1 MEGTTRGWHQD
12 RGTSRLHVVIG
23 KIRVLVVCHVIF
35 GANASCFADS
45 LQIIN
50 VGHMQGGA
58 ELEEPFDL
66 KVEWLQKFSPM
77 TAAVRTYGRGACM
90 SSVRSTDG
98 SMSVADCS
106 GVRWFAVR
114 RNAPT
119 EGDWGR
125 SNQSAAH
132 GGKRFTPMLATRPK
146 KTTSKSKTD

>member
-1 MEGTTRGWHQD
+1 
-12 RGTSRLHVVIG
+12 
-23 KIRVLVVCHVIF
+23 
-35 GANASCFADS
+35 
-45 LQIIN
+45 
-50 VGHMQGGA
+50 MQGGA

-66 KVEWLQKFSPM
+66 KVEWLQKSSPM

-132 GGKRFTPMLATRPK
+132 GGKRFTPMLAK
-146 KTTSKSKTD
+146 AKTTPKLKEKVAHQMSPLASKSSATRSILSLMSSETL